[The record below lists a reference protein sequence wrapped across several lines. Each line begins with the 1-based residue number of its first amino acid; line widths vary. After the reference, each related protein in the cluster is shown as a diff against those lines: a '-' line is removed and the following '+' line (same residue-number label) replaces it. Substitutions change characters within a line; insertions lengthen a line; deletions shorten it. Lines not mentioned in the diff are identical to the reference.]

1 MVEWGDDYI
10 DPDDPPE
17 GWGVPPVHDGE
28 RWHLHEFIAEMRLYG
43 HTGTDICH
51 KDTGLAPERWPK
63 CNFGDVWGQLGFLWE
78 YRPDW
83 HLAQATDD
91 QRVLMSELLEVRK
104 LLQAGAGAMLGE
116 LTALG
121 AKLLPMADRYWDYMQ
136 AEHDKRHRKKGK

>member
-1 MVEWGDDYI
+1 VDWGDDYI
-10 DPDDPPE
+10 DPEDPPE

-28 RWHLHEFIAEMRLYG
+28 RWHLPEFLAEMQLYG
-43 HTGTDICH
+43 YEHSDICH

-63 CNFGDVWGQLGFLWE
+63 ANFGDTWGQLGFLWE

-91 QRVLMSELLEVRK
+91 QRMLVAELLELRK
-104 LLQAGAGAMLGE
+104 LLRAGAGAMLGE

-121 AKLLPMADRYWDYMQ
+121 AKLLPMVDRYWDYLQ
-136 AEHDKRHRKKGK
+136 SEHDKRTRKKVT